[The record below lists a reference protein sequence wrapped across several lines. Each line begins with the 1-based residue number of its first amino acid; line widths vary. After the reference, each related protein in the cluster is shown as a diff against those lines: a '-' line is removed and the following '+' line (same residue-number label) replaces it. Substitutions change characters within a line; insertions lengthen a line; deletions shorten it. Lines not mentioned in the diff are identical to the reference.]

1 MDVATCSPS
10 GPYCYEM
17 LSGQRAF
24 ARDTAADTMMAI
36 LQEDPPEFSRARVEI
51 PPALDRIVRHCL
63 EKNVAE
69 RFQSARDVAF
79 ALDALSGSA
88 TGSGATAIAPPNR
101 ERRGLRWAIVAV
113 MVVGAAM
120 SGGVIGRRLAPQRTA
135 PTQFMAMTFE
145 SQSIANARFMPDG
158 RAIVFSSAL
167 TGNAVGLFEI
177 RPGMLE
183 ARAFGPPRTHLLSV
197 SSKGELAVLTD
208 VSFIAQ
214 RLFRGTLA
222 RMSIDGNPRPWM
234 EGVREA
240 DWSPDG
246 STLAIVHDL
255 GTKDRLEYP
264 IGTVLYE
271 TAGYLS
277 DPRVSPDGTRV
288 AFMDHQARFDDRG
301 WVKIVDAH
309 REGDDARRR
318 VLGRRGAGMVARWR
332 HGVLC
337 GQRSAGRRCEPRESR
352 ATIRCARSRSTT
364 PARRRPR

>member
-1 MDVATCSPS
+1 
-10 GPYCYEM
+10 M
-17 LSGQRAF
+17 L
-24 ARDTAADTMMAI
+24 
-36 LQEDPPEFSRARVEI
+36 
-51 PPALDRIVRHCL
+51 
-63 EKNVAE
+63 
-69 RFQSARDVAF
+69 
-79 ALDALSGSA
+79 
-88 TGSGATAIAPPNR
+88 
-101 ERRGLRWAIVAV
+101 
-113 MVVGAAM
+113 
-120 SGGVIGRRLAPQRTA
+120 
-135 PTQFMAMTFE
+135 
-145 SQSIANARFMPDG
+145 
-158 RAIVFSSAL
+158 SSAL

-222 RMSIDGNPRPWM
+222 RMSIDGSPRPWM

-246 STLAIVHDL
+246 STLAIVHDM

-271 TAGYLS
+271 TAGYMS

-301 WVKIVDAH
+301 WVKIVDATGKVTTLAGEFSGE
-309 REGDDARRR
+309 EGLAWSRD
-318 VLGRRGAGMVARWR
+318 GATVFFAANDP
-332 HGVLC
+332 
-337 GQRSAGRRCEPRESR
+337 QAADESR
-352 ATIRCARSRSTT
+352 A
-364 PARRRPR
+364 